1 MSKKYIFTDSVGYLT
16 TTISRIL
23 KQKLQGRF
31 NTLDLNTTPEQW
43 RLLVLISNEGE
54 MNQSQIAKLQH
65 KDRAATKRMLDNL
78 ENKQLVIRKSGV
90 DARSNTIAL
99 TTDGEH
105 VVQVFKEASK
115 KTVTEALSCF
125 TETEAKTLNQLLNK
139 LLNHI
144 E

>member
-1 MSKKYIFTDSVGYLT
+1 MAKKYIFTDSVGYLT

-23 KQKLQGRF
+23 QQKLQGRF

-99 TTDGEH
+99 TKDGEH

-115 KTVTEALSCF
+115 QTVSEALSCF
-125 TETEAKTLNQLLNK
+125 TETEAQTLNQLLNK
-139 LLNHI
+139 LLKNI
-144 E
+144 D

>member
-99 TTDGEH
+99 TKDGEH
-105 VVQVFKEASK
+105 VVQAFKEASK
-115 KTVTEALSCF
+115 KTVTEATSCF